1 MSKELTIQEL
11 IAEQIEKNKKEEQER
26 EEQKKIAIILKAQQD
41 ALKAQQKVI
50 KNQEKAKA
58 KEAIIVLRNSIFNNC
73 CNIISECVGLEVSKK
88 YEPQHS
94 PKYNFSGKVKFKV
107 KPLKVDNSHVRS
119 VLHVGSMELIMLDVC
134 YVSNKTVEISLLIF
148 SDNQRYLYD
157 NYQKYGDAYKTRY
170 KPVYT
175 KRILL
180 NSQSAQK
187 SENNIYSSIKSELV
201 KYFST
206 IVTSLGTS
214 KPVKIEKITIKVPNT
229 DGFQFI
235 DLNK

>member
-148 SDNQRYLYD
+148 SDNQRYLY
-157 NYQKYGDAYKTRY
+157 KTRY
-170 KPVYT
+170 KVVYR
-175 KRILL
+175 KRIL
-180 NSQSAQK
+180 QTAQNAKK
-187 SENNIYSSIKSELV
+187 SENDVYSSIKSELV